1 MGLIGMYVALDHQIT
16 FDPGGRNCRRLY
28 EAARTGPP
36 LVKPA
41 AERLFAAADA
51 GGRVL
56 LSTGFP
62 IVPPEAPETDGPPGT
77 VVLARAVERLGGTPV
92 IVVEPAVRETITALV
107 DALGMEPPVIETV
120 PPTADRDRAEG
131 LLDRHEPAA
140 VVAVEKPA
148 RSADGSYRNMAG
160 EDVSAFVGGV
170 DALFERA
177 RDHGVPT
184 VGIGDGGNE
193 IGMGA
198 VRAAVHDHVD
208 HGATIASRTAVD
220 QLVVAGVSNWG
231 AYGVVAALSLLA
243 DEPLLHTGGV
253 ERQLLSASLDAGC
266 VDGVHGEPVLS
277 VDGIPSGVHEGVVD
291 VLAESCT
298 AALDDP

>member
-1 MGLIGMYVALDHQIT
+1 MYAAIDHQIT

-28 EAARTGPP
+28 EAARNGPP

-41 AERLFAAADA
+41 AEELLDAADA
-51 GGRVL
+51 GGRIL

-62 IVPPEAPETDGPPGT
+62 IVPPEAPETDGPLGT
-77 VVLARAVERLGGTPV
+77 VVLARAVAALGGRPV
-92 IVVEPAVRETITALV
+92 IVVESAVREAISALA
-107 DALGMEPPVIETV
+107 DTLGMEQPVIETV
-120 PPTADRDRAEG
+120 TPTAGGGRAER

-140 VVAVEKPA
+140 VVAVEKPG

-198 VRAAVHDHVD
+198 IRSAVHDHVD
-208 HGATIASRTAVD
+208 HGETIASRTAVD

-243 DEPLLHTGGV
+243 GERLLHTGGA
-253 ERQLLSASLDAGC
+253 ERRMLAASLDAGC
-266 VDGVHGEPVLS
+266 VDGVSGESVLS

-291 VLAESCT
+291 VLFESCAT
-298 AALDDP
+298 ALDDS